1 MITLVFR
8 AQHLLFR
15 RLDQQI
21 QWPDA
26 PALRTL
32 QAHAEAHDA
41 FLFEHQ
47 GCAYAVQEVGP
58 EAPVPEGF
66 SFNSLRALFGAMD
79 EALFARIGRVAQLL
93 EWNRSH
99 QFCGRCGQA
108 TERPQGLMRVC
119 PRCSHS
125 SYPRISPAIMALVI
139 RGQDLLLA
147 RGAHFQPGVY
157 SALAGFCEP
166 GESLEQALRREV
178 REEVGLEVDNLR
190 YFGSQSWPF
199 PHSLMV
205 AFTCQF
211 AAGNLVLQS
220 EEIEDARWFPSHAL
234 PALSPPISIAR
245 KLIDATVAALHT
257 QRP

>member
-8 AQHLLFR
+8 THLLLFR
-15 RLDQQI
+15 RAEQHIL
-21 QWPDA
+21 WPDA
-26 PALRTL
+26 LALSTL
-32 QAHAEAHDA
+32 QPQAVVHDE
-41 FLFEHQ
+41 FQFEHQ
-47 GCAYAVQEVGP
+47 GRTYAVMEVDAATP
-58 EAPVPEGF
+58 EPPGF
-66 SFNSLRALFGAMD
+66 SFLSLRGLFGALD

-99 QFCGRCGQA
+99 RFCGRCGQA
-108 TERPQGLMRVC
+108 TERQQALARIC
-119 PRCSHS
+119 PACGHV

-139 RGQDLLLA
+139 RGQELLLA
-147 RGAHFQPGVY
+147 RGPHFQPGIY

-178 REEVGLEVDNLR
+178 REEVGLEVENLR

-205 AFTCQF
+205 AFTCQY
-211 AAGNLVLQS
+211 AAGSLLLQP

-245 KLIDATVAALHT
+245 QLIDATVAALHT

>member
-1 MITLVFR
+1 MISLVFCTQR
-8 AQHLLFR
+8 LLFCR
-15 RLDQQI
+15 QEQQI

-26 PALRTL
+26 QALGALSAQGLVPTEF
-32 QAHAEAHDA
+32 Q
-41 FLFEHQ
+41 FTHQ
-47 GCAYAVQEVGP
+47 GRTYAVLEAPP
-58 EAPVPEGF
+58 EALPPAGF
-66 SFNSLRALFGAMD
+66 IFQSLRALFGALD
-79 EALFARIGRVAQLL
+79 EGLFAQISRVAQLL
-93 EWNRSH
+93 EWNRTH
-99 QFCGRCGQA
+99 QYCGCCGQA
-108 TERPQGLMRVC
+108 TERQEALARVC
-119 PRCSHS
+119 PRCAHS
-125 SYPRISPAIMALVI
+125 AYPRISPAIMALVI
-139 RGQDLLLA
+139 RDQELLLA
-147 RGAHFQPGVY
+147 RGPHFQPGVY

-211 AAGNLVLQS
+211 AAGSLVLQP

-234 PALSPPISIAR
+234 PALSPPISLAR

-257 QRP
+257 QHP